1 MESTPES
8 LLKESAF
15 VFQRSG
21 RNLSSALLYAEVGKH
36 IEKDPAVY
44 TGMGAALAK
53 SAEGIKGEAR
63 LELLTWAT
71 MALKRGLLLGQG
83 TMFESPCVNWLEIIK
98 EEMDVV
104 QPDPME
110 VADLEKLLV
119 FLDGKGI
126 DLVSDLDRLSEVDRV
141 GSSKAIAAM
150 ARNRFF
156 NVILATSA
164 GKYGEDAQRQA
175 IVHIRTFGDTPE
187 IRETLA
193 KVAVH
198 VDSYALQPEL
208 GDTMKA
214 IDPEWAAQF
223 D

>member
-1 MESTPES
+1 MEATPES

-21 RNLSSALLYAEVGKH
+21 RNLSSAMVYAEVARH
-36 IEKDPAVY
+36 LESDPAVY

-53 SAEGIKGEAR
+53 SAEGDDK
-63 LELLTWAT
+63 LLFYTWAT
-71 MALKRGLLLGQG
+71 KALKRGLLLGQG

-110 VADLEKLLV
+110 VPD
-119 FLDGKGI
+119 LDGLVDFLSEKGV
-126 DLVSDLDRLSEVDRV
+126 DLVSDLGRLAEQDLTATAMAMIGMPRDRFMPVLLA
-141 GSSKAIAAM
+141 AIAGQFGEHIQRM
-150 ARNRFF
+150 AFLN
-156 NVILATSA
+156 IQ
-164 GKYGEDAQRQA
+164 Y
-175 IVHIRTFGDTPE
+175 FGDTPA

-193 KVAVH
+193 KVALD

-208 GDTMKA
+208 GETMKA

-223 D
+223 DSE

>member
-21 RNLSSALLYAEVGKH
+21 RNLSSAMVYAIVANYLDS
-36 IEKDPAVY
+36 DPAVY

-53 SAEGIKGEAR
+53 SADDGDR
-63 LELLTWAT
+63 LAFLTWAT
-71 MALKRGLLLGQG
+71 KALKRGLLLGQG

-110 VADLEKLLV
+110 LTDLEGLV
-119 FLDGKGI
+119 EFLEGKGV
-126 DLVSDLDRLSEVDRV
+126 DLVTDLARLAEEDQGASVLAMTRMPQERFMPVAL
-141 GSSKAIAAM
+141 SAA
-150 ARNRFF
+150 
-156 NVILATSA
+156 A
-164 GKYGEDAQRQA
+164 GQFGEPVQRQV
-175 IVHIRTFGDTPE
+175 ITMIHGFGDTPA

-208 GDTMKA
+208 GEAMQK

-223 D
+223 ASE

>member
-21 RNLSSALLYAEVGKH
+21 RNLSSALVYAEVAKH

-98 EEMDVV
+98 KEMDVV

-110 VADLEKLLV
+110 VTDLEKLLG
-119 FLDGKGI
+119 FLDGKGV
-126 DLVSDLDRLSEVDRV
+126 DLLADLDRLSEVDQT

-150 ARNRFF
+150 PRDRFLK
-156 NVILATSA
+156 VILATSA
-164 GKYGEDAQRQA
+164 GNYGEDAQRQA
-175 IVHIRTFGDTPE
+175 IVQIRTFGDTPE

-208 GDTMKA
+208 DDTMKA

>member
-21 RNLSSALLYAEVGKH
+21 RNLSSALVYAEVAKH
-36 IEKDPAVY
+36 IENDPAIY

-53 SAEGIKGEAR
+53 SAEGNDK
-63 LELLTWAT
+63 LQFYTWAT
-71 MALKRGLLLGQG
+71 KALKRGLLLGQG

-110 VADLEKLLV
+110 VSDLEGLAG
-119 FLDGKGI
+119 FLTEKGV
-126 DLVSDLDRLSEVDRV
+126 DLVGDLGQLSEQDLTATVMALIGMPRDRFSPV
-141 GSSKAIAAM
+141 LLAAVAGQFGEKIQKMAIL
-150 ARNRFF
+150 N
-156 NVILATSA
+156 IQ
-164 GKYGEDAQRQA
+164 Y
-175 IVHIRTFGDTPE
+175 FGDSPQ

-193 KVAVH
+193 KVALH

-208 GDTMKA
+208 GETMKA

-223 D
+223 DSE